1 MKYVFDM
8 NNKFLSIFGKDVVDE
23 DANLS
28 VHYVVDLDER
38 AWGIKDITIFVVKIS
53 GTLQITKD
61 DENWTD
67 VDLSNFIIDTEISND
82 LKEGIYPAY
91 VDIDLDE
98 KKIQV
103 NF

>member
-1 MKYVFDM
+1 MKYIFDIESK
-8 NNKFLSIFGKDVVDE
+8 NLSIFGKDVIDE

-28 VHYVVDLDER
+28 VHYVVDLDARE
-38 AWGIKDITIFVVKIS
+38 WGIKDITIFVVKIS
-53 GTLQITKD
+53 GTLIITKD
-61 DENWTD
+61 NENWTD
-67 VDLSNFIIDTEISND
+67 IDLSNFIIDTEISNN